1 MSKYFLALQKVH
13 DFVHDFQLFEAKIT
27 TMKKK
32 FSEPKIYTGGVN
44 IKDWNKLK
52 RKEQEEA
59 LSKEWYVYYSFRQE
73 DGNLKRMPN
82 VKAGAN
88 SFKTKKERY
97 NYLKVIQ
104 SQLLQLLELGLNPY
118 EDNDLTVL
126 QKNNEPRIIHK
137 EEVLKQSNSKEQ
149 VVLESNKVEQTN
161 VMTIKEA
168 LEFGLRLKENVIN
181 INSYKNLKNRIKKF
195 SKFFDNSLPITSI
208 DKKSVME
215 YLNHVLIE
223 NSARTRNNHRTDLSS
238 MFQVL
243 EDNDI
248 IANNFIKKISVL
260 KTKAEKN
267 KTYTSTQEKD
277 IFEYLE
283 SNDPLLLLYI
293 KFISYN
299 FLRPVEVNR
308 LRIRDIDLVDRKIYV
323 KTKTKA
329 LKVKIIPEIL
339 VQELPNLSELNQEHY
354 LFTPNGLGLEWN
366 ADEINRRDNF
376 SKRFKTVVKDHFKLG
391 SEYGLYSFRHTF
403 ITKLYRKLREEKTPF
418 EVKSYL
424 MNITGHTTMDALE
437 KYLRDID
444 AELPEDYSS
453 LFKNG

>member
-1 MSKYFLALQKVH
+1 
-13 DFVHDFQLFEAKIT
+13 
-27 TMKKK
+27 
-32 FSEPKIYTGGVN
+32 
-44 IKDWNKLK
+44 
-52 RKEQEEA
+52 
-59 LSKEWYVYYSFRQE
+59 
-73 DGNLKRMPN
+73 MPN

-149 VVLESNKVEQTN
+149 VNLESNKVAQTN

-215 YLNHVLIE
+215 YLNHVLME

-308 LRIRDIDLVDRKIYV
+308 LRIKDIDLVDRKIYV